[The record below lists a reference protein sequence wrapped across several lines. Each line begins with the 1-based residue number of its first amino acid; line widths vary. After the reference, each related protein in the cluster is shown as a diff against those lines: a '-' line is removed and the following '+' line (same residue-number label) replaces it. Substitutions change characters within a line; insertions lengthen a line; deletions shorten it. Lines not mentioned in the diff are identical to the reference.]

1 MHPHPAMNIP
11 RGHYCIRL
19 LKSLY
24 ELRQSPRNWNTHLH
38 EFITS
43 LGLRRSPLDHC
54 IYQGTINVF
63 VEYHFITRALVCRSA
78 TANHLCEELYGLQCI
93 QTLLQD

>member
-1 MHPHPAMNIP
+1 MK
-11 RGHYCIRL
+11 CIF
-19 LKSLY
+19 KSN
-24 ELRQSPRNWNTHLH
+24 R
-38 EFITS
+38 ITS
-43 LGLRRSPLDHC
+43 QDSDDNICSVVLLPSPPPPLQISTVDS
-54 IYQGTINVF
+54 F

>member
-1 MHPHPAMNIP
+1 MASILLLAMAS
-11 RGHYCIRL
+11 L
-19 LKSLY
+19 LLLAMASLLLLAMAY
-24 ELRQSPRNWNTHLH
+24 LLLLLAMASLLVLTM
-38 EFITS
+38 TS
-43 LGLRRSPLDHC
+43 L
-54 IYQGTINVF
+54 